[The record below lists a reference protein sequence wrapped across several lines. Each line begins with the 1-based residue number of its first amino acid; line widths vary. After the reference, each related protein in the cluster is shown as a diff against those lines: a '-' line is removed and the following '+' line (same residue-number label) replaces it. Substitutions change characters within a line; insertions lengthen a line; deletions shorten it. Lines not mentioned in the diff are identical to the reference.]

1 MGLAKGTFYDQVERM
16 PGRRKALDLA
26 RSLAAHALV
35 DQALEITDVATI
47 EEVHMAKLRTDIRLK
62 LATKHKHV
70 YYGNA

>member
-1 MGLAKGTFYDQVERM
+1 M
-16 PGRRKALDLA
+16 ALDLA
-26 RSLAAHALV
+26 RLLAAHALV

-62 LATKHKHV
+62 LAAKLKRV